1 MSGKNIP
8 IEERIIFALDMDSV
22 SEAEMWVK
30 RLESRVR
37 FFKVGLQLFMASW
50 FTVIDMILARDLKV
64 MCDLKFF
71 DIPETVKLAVAELS
85 KRNITF
91 ATVHGNRPIVEA
103 AASAKGDMKI
113 LAVTVLTSFD
123 EGDMKEMGLTGSVSD
138 MVMRRAKSSIENGCD
153 GVVCSGMEARAL
165 RENLGDDFLMV
176 TPGIRPQA
184 DAQASVDDQRRIV
197 TAERAIVSGAD
208 HIVVGRPISRAKD
221 PLNVVESMQE
231 EIRRGLLAKG

>member
-8 IEERIIFALDMDSV
+8 LEERIIFALDVDS
-22 SEAEMWVK
+22 AEDAKMWVK

-37 FFKVGLQLFMASW
+37 FFKVGLQLFLASW
-50 FTVIDMILARDLKV
+50 FDVIDMILARDLKV

-91 ATVHGNRPIVEA
+91 ATVHGNRPIAEA
-103 AASAKGDMKI
+103 AASAKGGTKI

-123 EGDMKEMGLTGSVSD
+123 EGDMKEMGLAGNVSD
-138 MVMRRAKSSIENGCD
+138 MVLRRAKSSIESGCD
-153 GVVCSGMEARAL
+153 GVVCSGMEARDL

-176 TPGIRPQA
+176 TPGIRPEA
-184 DAQASVDDQRRIV
+184 DAVKDDQRRIV
-197 TAERAIVSGAD
+197 TAEKAILSGAD
-208 HIVVGRPISRAKD
+208 HLVVGRPISKAKE
-221 PLNVVESMQE
+221 PLKVVESMQE

>member
-8 IEERIIFALDMDSV
+8 LEERIIFALDVDS
-22 SEAEMWVK
+22 AEDAKMWVK

-37 FFKVGLQLFMASW
+37 FFKVGLQLFLASW

-103 AASAKGDMKI
+103 AAAAKGGMKI

-123 EGDMKEMGLTGSVSD
+123 EGDMKEMGLAGNVSD
-138 MVMRRAKSSIENGCD
+138 MVMRRAKSSVESGCD
-153 GVVCSGMEARAL
+153 GVVCSGMEAHVL

-176 TPGIRPQA
+176 TPGIRPETE
-184 DAQASVDDQRRIV
+184 ASKDDQRRIV
-197 TAERAIVSGAD
+197 TAEKAILGGAD
-208 HIVVGRPISRAKD
+208 HLVVGRPISKAKD
-221 PLNVVESMQE
+221 PLGVVEAMQG